1 MNEASALAVKVVV
14 AEKCVKHFSLRRL
27 RHCMLKASSSA
38 SMTYSSTAISKQS
51 SSCFQF
57 AHYGDLKAA

>member
-14 AEKCVKHFSLRRL
+14 AEMREACSLRRL
-27 RHCMLKASSSA
+27 RHCMLKALSSA
-38 SMTYSSTAISKQS
+38 SMTYSSAAISKQS
-51 SSCFQF
+51 SSCLQF